1 MKGHVIID
9 SKGEISTSLPLD
21 NEKTNE
27 LGQVITNILQDINS
41 YMRMNQNAMGDLKK
55 TTIRIG
61 GNHEISFVVGN
72 DQVKAVVKEI
82 SAE

>member
-9 SKGEISTSLPLD
+9 SKGEISTSLDLD
-21 NEKTNE
+21 NERQNE

-55 TTIRIG
+55 TTIRLG
-61 GNHEISFVVGN
+61 GHHEVSFVVGN

-82 SAE
+82 QAE